1 MRIFY
6 FSLCLTLC
14 TNVFANSVYA
24 NSFHHNDLAIKLSA
38 QKAFIANINQCN
50 APKKLSKM
58 MQIALKN
65 VDDYAARASNAGHFE
80 EIMLN
85 NPSCFITAI
94 NELPKRECEQMAE
107 VFIQETFFYPRDEI
121 KKSLTKAKEYRKS
134 CMAA

>member
-6 FSLCLTLC
+6 VVMCLMFS
-14 TNVFANSVYA
+14 TNLSANLS
-24 NSFHHNDLAIKLSA
+24 HGNDLAIKLQN
-38 QKAFIANINQCN
+38 QKAFIANINQCS
-50 APKKLSKM
+50 APKRLSRM
-58 MQIALKN
+58 MQVALKN

-94 NELPKRECEQMAE
+94 NELPKHECERIAE

-121 KKSLTKAKEYRKS
+121 KESLTKVKDYRKS